1 MSNDIIIPPE
11 ALEAAAKARYEKWAE
26 QTRADEQFDGYAIE
40 LLCPPWSDIN
50 EDYRAEL
57 MEQERAACLAMLR
70 NWPGKHVTDHYAGDL
85 DNNPSH
91 REITLPLTTEKQNAE
106 T

>member
-57 MEQERAACLAMLR
+57 MEQERAACLAMLK
-70 NWPGKHVTDHYAGDL
+70 NWPGMFGTELEDCTGVYRK
-85 DNNPSH
+85 
-91 REITLPLTTEKQNAE
+91 IILPLPKEGA
-106 T
+106 